1 MKKIKFGWDYWNY
14 SRQPEIREIIK
25 KDFSGFSPDYTW
37 QNDSDTLPLFDSN
50 HQPTNAWHN
59 IVPIFDHHIKNSEV
73 THKDVTD
80 YIDDDESFVYV
91 ISTNG
96 GPQLWCGEDSERN
109 TLFHNIMPK
118 HTNKTKG

>member
-59 IVPIFDHHIKNSEV
+59 IVPIFFTVFTKIKSYNSSKY
-73 THKDVTD
+73 H
-80 YIDDDESFVYV
+80 
-91 ISTNG
+91 
-96 GPQLWCGEDSERN
+96 
-109 TLFHNIMPK
+109 LFSK
-118 HTNKTKG
+118 KL